1 MIVQQ
6 PNGDD
11 SPGIA
16 DVPGHVVVDSVGAG
30 TAISG
35 LRPGA
40 VAAEGV
46 VASLKFG
53 VATVLEGAS
62 IGAALPTKELVSVV
76 SVLLAR
82 EAASIVVVAGLH
94 VPAIVDIPNGDV
106 IGSGATEGVKLT
118 EGLGV
123 TEEKD
128 EDATPALVIAVLL
141 PLAVVELV
149 VPVMGHTTIPPSE
162 FPGIGPKLPV
172 YRKMVPSEFPVAP
185 TVGIVPGATVGD
197 MVGIMVDD
205 RAGVPG
211 VRGVLA
217 DLV

>member
-6 PNGDD
+6 LDGDD
-11 SPGIA
+11 SPGIVAAPVLLLGIAKLELSVIA
-16 DVPGHVVVDSVGAG
+16 DIPGHVVVDRVGTG

-40 VAAEGV
+40 LAAEGV

-62 IGAALPTKELVSVV
+62 IGVALPTRELVSVV

-82 EAASIVVVAGLH
+82 EAASVVVVDGVH
-94 VPAIVDIPNGDV
+94 SPVIVDMPNGDV
-106 IGSGATEGVKLT
+106 IGSGATGGVKLT

-123 TEEKD
+123 TEEED
-128 EDATPALVIAVLL
+128 EDTTPPLVIAVLL

-149 VPVMGHTTIPPSE
+149 VPVIGHTTIPPSE
-162 FPGIGPKLPV
+162 FPEIGLKLPV
-172 YRKMVPSEFPVAP
+172 
-185 TVGIVPGATVGD
+185 
-197 MVGIMVDD
+197 
-205 RAGVPG
+205 
-211 VRGVLA
+211 
-217 DLV
+217 

>member
-1 MIVQQ
+1 MLF
-6 PNGDD
+6 
-11 SPGIA
+11 GIA
-16 DVPGHVVVDSVGAG
+16 KLELSVIADIPGHVVVDRVGTG

-62 IGAALPTKELVSVV
+62 IGVALPTKALVSVV
-76 SVLLAR
+76 SVLAW
-82 EAASIVVVAGLH
+82 EAASVVVVVGLH

-106 IGSGATEGVKLT
+106 IGSGATGGVKLT

-128 EDATPALVIAVLL
+128 EDATPPLVIGVMLA
-141 PLAVVELV
+141 LAVAELV
-149 VPVMGHTTIPPSE
+149 VPVMGHATIPPSE

-172 YRKMVPSEFPVAP
+172 
-185 TVGIVPGATVGD
+185 
-197 MVGIMVDD
+197 
-205 RAGVPG
+205 
-211 VRGVLA
+211 
-217 DLV
+217 